1 MRTTVCH
8 IITKLELG
16 GAQKTT
22 LFTVAHL
29 DRARFRPI
37 LIAGEPGLLDEE
49 ARALEDVE
57 FHQVPSLVRE
67 IRLWQDLRALIALT
81 RLLRTLKPTIVHT
94 HSSKAGIL
102 GRWAAWLARV
112 PIIIHTIHG
121 YGITPNQPWWLRY
134 LLIGVERLTGL
145 ITTQWVAV
153 SQADLDRGLH
163 WGLFRRSNV
172 IVIRPGVDVRAFQT
186 PPLPAPER
194 ERLRAEWSV
203 GPEHMLVG
211 TVAPLKP
218 QKAPHDFVAVAVRVC
233 AHVPS
238 ARFVWVGDGELRG
251 SVEAHIRSAKLEDR
265 VRIVGWRRD
274 IPALMRAFDVFLL
287 TSHWEGLPQV
297 LLEARASGL
306 PVVVTKAGG
315 APETVNDGY
324 SGWLCE
330 VGDVNGLAA
339 RVLGILT
346 DADER
351 ARFRRNAEG
360 IPSEFLNFTALRK
373 REQLYDKLLQHLGR
387 GVRGETRG
395 DQELR
400 FDGRAE

>member
-1 MRTTVCH
+1 MTTTVCT

-16 GAQKTT
+16 GAQEVA
-22 LFTVAHL
+22 LFAAAKL
-29 DRARFRPI
+29 DRPRFRSV
-37 LIAGEPGLLDEE
+37 LIAGEPGLLDEK
-49 ARALEDVE
+49 ARALEGVA
-57 FHQVPSLVRE
+57 FHQVPSLARP
-67 IRLWQDLRALIALT
+67 IRPWRDLRALISLT
-81 RLLRTLKPTIVHT
+81 VLLRRLQPAIVHT

-112 PIIIHTIHG
+112 PIIVHTIHG
-121 YGITPNQPWWLRY
+121 YGITPNQPWWLRS

-145 ITTQWVAV
+145 ITTQWITV

-163 WGLFRRSNV
+163 WGLFRRSHV
-172 IVIRPGVDVRAFQT
+172 IVIRPGIDVRAFQA

-194 ERLRAEWSV
+194 DRLRAAWGV

-274 IPALMRAFDVFLL
+274 VPAVMHALDAFLL
-287 TSHWEGLPQV
+287 TSRWEGLARV
-297 LLEARASGL
+297 LLEARAAGV
-306 PVVVTKAGG
+306 PIIATRVGG
-315 APETVNDGY
+315 AAEAVVEGRH
-324 SGWLCE
+324 GWLCE
-330 VGDVNGLAA
+330 GGDIEGLTGRLRDVLKTRGAGAPSRDGGDLPDEFDIHEMA
-339 RVLGILT
+339 RQYQ
-346 DADER
+346 
-351 ARFRRNAEG
+351 
-360 IPSEFLNFTALRK
+360 
-373 REQLYDKLLQHLGR
+373 QLYDKLLADLSKGR
-387 GVRGETRG
+387 LTRKPADLVR
-395 DQELR
+395 
-400 FDGRAE
+400 RAQ